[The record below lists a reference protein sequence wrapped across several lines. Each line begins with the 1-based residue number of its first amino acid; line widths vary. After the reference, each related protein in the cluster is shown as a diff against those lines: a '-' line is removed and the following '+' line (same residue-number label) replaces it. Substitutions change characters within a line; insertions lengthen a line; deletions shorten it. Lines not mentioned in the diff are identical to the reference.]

1 MIIAMPISRER
12 LASHFTKAVQ
22 IGFYNEQFQLIKLVD
37 SPAIEGDCS
46 AKKALLE
53 LIIQQGTDIVIAQN
67 IGERMLGKL
76 LDAGISV
83 SKGSVS
89 QTVATLLAQTADLNL
104 RLTDA
109 SQGRAS
115 LKHAAKGG
123 CCHST
128 GDGCSCS
135 GKAKAASG
143 STRLISTPAAQVTLD
158 KSVHYAGFRP
168 LTHKSSQC

>member
-1 MIIAMPISRER
+1 MIIAMPMSRER
-12 LASHFTKAVQ
+12 LASHFTKAMQ
-22 IGFYNEQFQLIKLVD
+22 IGFHNEQSQLIKLVD
-37 SPAIEGDCS
+37 NPALEGDCS
-46 AKKALLE
+46 AKKAMLE

-83 SKGSVS
+83 SKGSAS
-89 QTVATLLAQTADLNL
+89 QTVATLLAQTVDLNL

-109 SQGRAS
+109 SQGRVS
-115 LKHAAKGG
+115 LKHATKGG

-128 GDGCSCS
+128 GGGCGCGS
-135 GKAKAASG
+135 KASP
-143 STRLISTPAAQVTLD
+143 SRLIEAPAAQVKFD

-168 LTHKSSQC
+168 LTNK

>member
-1 MIIAMPISRER
+1 MIIAMPMSRER
-12 LASHFTKAVQ
+12 LASHFTKALQ
-22 IGFYNEQFQLIKLVD
+22 IGFYNEQFQRIKLVD
-37 SPAIEGDCS
+37 NPAIEGDCS

-53 LIIQQGTDIVIAQN
+53 LIIQQGTDIVLVQN

-83 SKGSVS
+83 SKGSAS
-89 QTVATLLAQTADLNL
+89 QTVATLLAQTVDLNL

-109 SQGRAS
+109 SQGRVS

-128 GDGCSCS
+128 GGGCGCGS
-135 GKAKAASG
+135 KANTS
-143 STRLISTPAAQVTLD
+143 RLIEAPAAQVKFD

-168 LTHKSSQC
+168 LTHK

>member
-123 CCHST
+123 CCHSA
-128 GDGCSCS
+128 GDGCGCS

>member
-1 MIIAMPISRER
+1 MIIAMPMSRER
-12 LASHFTKAVQ
+12 LASHFTKALH

-37 SPAIEGDCS
+37 NPATEGGCS

-53 LIIQQGTDIVIAQN
+53 LIIQQGTDIVLVQN

-83 SKGSVS
+83 SKGSAS
-89 QTVATLLAQTADLNL
+89 QAVATLLAQTADLNL

-123 CCHST
+123 CSHST
-128 GDGCSCS
+128 GGGCGCS
-135 GKAKAASG
+135 GKAKAAPS
-143 STRLISTPAAQVTLD
+143 SIRFISTPVVQVKLD

-168 LTHKSSQC
+168 LVNK

>member
-1 MIIAMPISRER
+1 MIIAMPMSRER
-12 LASHFTKAVQ
+12 LASHFTKALQ
-22 IGFYNEQFQLIKLVD
+22 IGFYNEQFQRIKLVD
-37 SPAIEGDCS
+37 NPAIEGDCS

-53 LIIQQGTDIVIAQN
+53 LIIQQGTDIVLVQN

-76 LDAGISV
+76 LDVGISV
-83 SKGSVS
+83 SKGSAS

-128 GDGCSCS
+128 GDGCS
-135 GKAKAASG
+135 GKAKAAPC
-143 STRLISTPAAQVTLD
+143 STRLISTPAVQVKLD

-168 LTHKSSQC
+168 LVNNLSV

>member
-1 MIIAMPISRER
+1 MIIAMPMSRER
-12 LASHFTKAVQ
+12 LASHFTKAMQ
-22 IGFYNEQFQLIKLVD
+22 IGFYNEQSQLIKLVD
-37 SPAIEGDCS
+37 NPALEGDCS
-46 AKKALLE
+46 AKKTMLE

-76 LDAGISV
+76 LDTGISV
-83 SKGSVS
+83 SKGSAS
-89 QTVATLLAQTADLNL
+89 QTVAILLAQTVDLNL

-109 SQGRAS
+109 SQGRVS

-128 GDGCSCS
+128 GGGCGCGS
-135 GKAKAASG
+135 KASP
-143 STRLISTPAAQVTLD
+143 SRLIEAPAAQVKVD

-168 LTHKSSQC
+168 LTHK

>member
-1 MIIAMPISRER
+1 MIIAMPMSRER
-12 LASHFTKAVQ
+12 LASHFTKAVK

-83 SKGSVS
+83 SKGSTS

-123 CCHST
+123 CCHSI
-128 GDGCSCS
+128 GDGCGCS
-135 GKAKAASG
+135 GKAKAASC

-168 LTHKSSQC
+168 LIHKSSQC

>member
-1 MIIAMPISRER
+1 MIIAMLMSRER
-12 LASHFTKAVQ
+12 LASHFTKALQ

-37 SPAIEGDCS
+37 NPAIEGDCS

-53 LIIQQGTDIVIAQN
+53 LIIQQGTDIVLVQN

-83 SKGSVS
+83 SKGSAS
-89 QTVATLLAQTADLNL
+89 QTVVTLLAQTADLNL

-128 GDGCSCS
+128 GDGCGCS
-135 GKAKAASG
+135 GKAKAAPS
-143 STRLISTPAAQVTLD
+143 STRLISTPAVQVKLD

-168 LTHKSSQC
+168 LVNK